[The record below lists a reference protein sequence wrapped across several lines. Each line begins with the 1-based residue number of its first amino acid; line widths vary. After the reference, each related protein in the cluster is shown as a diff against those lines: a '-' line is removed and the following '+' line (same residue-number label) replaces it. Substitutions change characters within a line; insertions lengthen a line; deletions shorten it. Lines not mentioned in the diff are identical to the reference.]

1 MGLFKRIGDI
11 VSANLN
17 EMVES
22 YEDPEAMLKQAVREM
37 EASIDSAKRDVAK
50 SMAHEKLLGK
60 QLAENQRQAE
70 QWQQRAE
77 SAVESGDDNLA
88 RKALV
93 RKQEHDKIA
102 AALHDQHAATGDSS
116 QTLRRQLEAMQAKLA
131 EAKRRLGTLTAR
143 KKAAD
148 VRTRAQLSKVDPQW
162 NNDAFAKFD
171 RLREKVELA
180 EAEADALRELS
191 GEPDFSAQLQT
202 EDHRLDVELEAELL
216 QLKRK
221 LSK

>member
-22 YEDPEAMLKQAVREM
+22 YEDPETMLKQAVREM
-37 EASIDSAKRDVAK
+37 EASIETARRDVAK
-50 SMAHEKLLGK
+50 SMAQQKMLSK
-60 QLAENQRQAE
+60 QLAENERQAE

-93 RKQEHDKIA
+93 RKQEHDKIVD
-102 AALHDQHAATGDSS
+102 ALRDQHAASSESS

-131 EAKRRLGTLTAR
+131 DAKRRIGTLTAR
-143 KKAAD
+143 RKAAA
-148 VRTRAQLSKVDPQW
+148 VRSRAQLCKVDPQW
-162 NNDAFAKFD
+162 NDDAFAKFD
-171 RLREKVELA
+171 RLREKVEMA
-180 EAEADALRELS
+180 EAEADALRELC
-191 GEPDFSAQLQT
+191 GEASLVAQPHAENHQF
-202 EDHRLDVELEAELL
+202 DVELEAELL

-221 LSK
+221 LNK